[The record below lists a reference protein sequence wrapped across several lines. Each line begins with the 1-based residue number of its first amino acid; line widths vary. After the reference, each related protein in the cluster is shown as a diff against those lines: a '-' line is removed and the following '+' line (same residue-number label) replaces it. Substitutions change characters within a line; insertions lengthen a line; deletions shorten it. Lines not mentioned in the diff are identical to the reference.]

1 MEKKEM
7 TWEEREE
14 MAAKRMH
21 NDKYIVFS
29 YHPDKDGQLGSVEK
43 LPQPN
48 NYGWSWNPSA
58 CIHTNL
64 DFKFEVNAYWD
75 NYTEDE
81 DFNPN
86 KIERWKIFTSK
97 EKATKYSEDLKK
109 YLTTPKITLNDI
121 LNEVRKID
129 KYKECCIVNGKR
141 GYENCSKSYDVVLLD
156 AMTYLKVYNDRY
168 ILYDDNF
175 LECVIP
181 HIDAVKL
188 ALQGDDIDFNFME
201 SKYHWDKHLLR

>member
-1 MEKKEM
+1 M
-7 TWEEREE
+7 
-14 MAAKRMH
+14 
-21 NDKYIVFS
+21 VFLF
-29 YHPDKDGQLGSVEK
+29 YL
-43 LPQPN
+43 
-48 NYGWSWNPSA
+48 
-58 CIHTNL
+58 
-64 DFKFEVNAYWD
+64 
-75 NYTEDE
+75 
-81 DFNPN
+81 
-86 KIERWKIFTSK
+86 K

-121 LNEVRKID
+121 LKEVIKID

-201 SKYHWDKHLLR
+201 SKYHSDKHFLR